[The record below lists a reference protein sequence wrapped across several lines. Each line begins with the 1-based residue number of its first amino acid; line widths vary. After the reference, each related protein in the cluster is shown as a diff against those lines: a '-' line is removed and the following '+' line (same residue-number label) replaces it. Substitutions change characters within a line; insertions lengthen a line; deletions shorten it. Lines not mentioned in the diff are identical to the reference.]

1 MLREMTLDSRSVRY
15 LFIAIN
21 LCNGY
26 IGHTRRELY
35 GCCIVAV

>member
-21 LCNGY
+21 LCNG